1 MKAFVKVLKKM
12 AFEMIVNDSN
22 KEKVIKHLN
31 SKFDLPMISE
41 KTEKELLDSMYD
53 AFVEALTSA
62 IEEKK

>member
-1 MKAFVKVLKKM
+1 MKAFVKALKKM

-31 SKFDLPMISE
+31 SKFDIPMISE